1 MNYGA
6 RTAFVVGMLHGVGAE
21 TPTQVLIFATAVGA
35 GGKAAGEAVLV
46 AFLVGLMTSN
56 SLITVGSA
64 FGFLRASK
72 NWTVYVT
79 IAVLTGVFS
88 LVVGTLLVLGHES
101 VLPALFGG

>member
-1 MNYGA
+1 
-6 RTAFVVGMLHGVGAE
+6 
-21 TPTQVLIFATAVGA
+21 
-35 GGKAAGEAVLV
+35 
-46 AFLVGLMTSN
+46 MTSN